1 MSHIYKVLPVLH
13 FMLIIKSDLPLA
25 SGLII
30 VNNKLIITITI
41 TVNNSCSC
49 HALLQ
54 DTALLSS
61 VIPLMFAIFVPWMP
75 EDVISDG

>member
-1 MSHIYKVLPVLH
+1 MFLWHIYKVLHVLH

-30 VNNKLIITITI
+30 V
-41 TVNNSCSC
+41 SCSC
-49 HALLQ
+49 HGYSASV
-54 DTALLSS
+54 LSDS
-61 VIPLMFAIFVPWMP
+61 INVCSFCTP